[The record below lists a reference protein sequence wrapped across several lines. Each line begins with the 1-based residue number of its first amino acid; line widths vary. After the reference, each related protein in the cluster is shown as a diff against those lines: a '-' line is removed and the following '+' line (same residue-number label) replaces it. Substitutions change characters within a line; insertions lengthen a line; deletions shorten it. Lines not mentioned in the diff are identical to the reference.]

1 MTPTQEKLLSLVQQD
16 IKDTILRYNNVDYAQ
31 SFTNDKERII
41 YALEYATQTFD
52 NSSTLLHRLNNFF
65 SNYNPENSNFS
76 LDHFAY
82 SRARESLNQ
91 FYFNALIS
99 IIKATMPSNKSLQ
112 DFLAELP
119 ETKTNLNL
127 YEDSF

>member
-1 MTPTQEKLLSLVQQD
+1 MTPAQEKLFNLVQED
-16 IKDTILRYNNVDYAQ
+16 IKQTILRYDNVDFTQ
-31 SFTNDKERII
+31 SFTTDKERII
-41 YALEYATQTFD
+41 YALEYATETFD
-52 NSSTLLHRLNNFF
+52 NSSSLLNYLNNFF

-76 LDHFAY
+76 LDYFAY
-82 SRARESLNQ
+82 NRARESLNQ

-112 DFLAELP
+112 DFLEELP